1 MKKKTNEK
9 EKSLR
14 INYRTFILI
23 FNFENYENKDEFLK
37 RYKTYRELYKMRM
50 KIENCIFTYYLP
62 DISLYIDCNGKIDI
76 DKKYYSN
83 WKGEKITCREEI
95 KSTFLNC

>member
-1 MKKKTNEK
+1 MKNKINER
-9 EKSLR
+9 EKSIR
-14 INYRTFILI
+14 INYRTCILI
-23 FNFENYENKDEFLK
+23 FNFENYENKAEFLK
-37 RYKTYRELYKMRM
+37 RYKTYRELYKIKMN
-50 KIENCIFTYYLP
+50 IQNCIFTYYLS
-62 DISLYIDCNGKIDI
+62 DISLYIDCNGTIDI